1 MSLNDWLHA
10 WLARHPVKAPAPD
23 RDAFTARVMR
33 RLEQAPQPQRWVW
46 PRLAWVAAL
55 AAAAVLMAL
64 QLPGGAS
71 RLAATIERDAAVL
84 AALDV
89 PVDGDLSD
97 EQLASFIQLA
107 EQPAG
112 ATDDAQWVE
121 ETIQLLD
128 QLNESASDNNAADDE
143 DWLHEI
149 DSLEQESSA
158 SS

>member
-1 MSLNDWLHA
+1 MSLNDWLHT
-10 WLARHPVKAPAPD
+10 WLTRHPVKAPAPD
-23 RDAFTARVMR
+23 RDAFTAGVMH
-33 RLEQAPQPQRWVW
+33 RLEQAPQPQRAAW

-55 AAAAVLMAL
+55 AAAAVVLAL
-64 QLPGGAS
+64 RLPGGAN
-71 RLAATIERDAAVL
+71 RLAASIEGDAAML

-121 ETIQLLD
+121 ETMQLLD
-128 QLNESASDNNAADDE
+128 QLNESASDDNAADDE

-149 DSLEQESSA
+149 DSLEQEPSA